1 MSKRTRKPVQKVEKA
16 AAMPAASPGPS
27 GTPTP
32 GPLQAT
38 LNEAKVQLQRL
49 VQEHEGLVRRREQQ
63 VAGLNQTDSELAQK
77 VRQIDEARGIVRG
90 LAVAEKKIAELEAAA
105 AAEDSAE
112 ASATETEAED
122 SADD

>member
-1 MSKRTRKPVQKVEKA
+1 MSKQTRRPVQKVEKA
-16 AAMPAASPGPS
+16 AAMPAAMPGPS

>member
-1 MSKRTRKPVQKVEKA
+1 MSKQTRRPVQKVEKA
-16 AAMPAASPGPS
+16 AAMPAAMPGPS

-49 VQEHEGLVRRREQQ
+49 VQDHEGLVRRREQQ

>member
-16 AAMPAASPGPS
+16 AAMPAAMPGPS

>member
-1 MSKRTRKPVQKVEKA
+1 MSKRTRKPVQKAEKA
-16 AAMPAASPGPS
+16 AVTPAASPGPS